1 MSKKKLFQVYGTRFS
16 FVTATVEAESIEEAN
31 EIAYGASGWMEQGS
45 DFELSRDMTEELTE
59 EGED

>member
-1 MSKKKLFQVYGTRFS
+1 MSKKKLFQVYGTMFS
-16 FVTATVEAESIEEAN
+16 FVTTTVEAESIEEAN
-31 EIAYGASGWMEQGS
+31 EIAYGASGWMEEGS